1 MSETTDYSKVYLD
14 PKKNVEVPIH
24 IWSTVVKVI
33 KQVENEN
40 KTQTTKDVYTW
51 YHNETHNPINGATQ
65 KKLSEEELNLK
76 YYRNIDMDKTKANIE
91 ISRDGSGLSLVCLE
105 LLGAFDHVFKLNI
118 DNGNSMPI
126 PDPNLPTGPAPMT
139 VVATDSKDES

>member
-76 YYRNIDMDKTKANIE
+76 YYRNIDMDKT
-91 ISRDGSGLSLVCLE
+91 LVCLE